1 MKVKHMNKPIMTKE
15 EYLSNVR
22 AWKSEY
28 RDLSLSQRKLKL
40 DIREAQR
47 EGGGKPVG
55 ILFFALLRGRE
66 KARLLLEQRAS
77 MKLVAQQAYLL
88 AHPAPSA

>member
-1 MKVKHMNKPIMTKE
+1 MNNTIMTKE
-15 EYLSNVR
+15 EYIAGVR
-22 AWKSEY
+22 AWRSEY
-28 RDLSLSQRKLKL
+28 REISLSQRTIKH

-47 EGGGKPVG
+47 EGGGPSVG
-55 ILFFALLRGRE
+55 ILFFTLLRGRE

-88 AHPAPSA
+88 AHRAPSA